1 MLKWNITRVI
11 LHICH
16 VIDARYMILKSTKFD
31 NIHQSQVFILS
42 IKWDFLILILNV
54 YSYKVAKNTWRILSA
69 SIRLKSFTKVA
80 TRLEKT
86 TWQIKQKWFKD
97 KSRERDITFGK
108 SEEAE
113 SVISFTK
120 DALNVNTNNF

>member
-1 MLKWNITRVI
+1 M
-11 LHICH
+11 
-16 VIDARYMILKSTKFD
+16 
-31 NIHQSQVFILS
+31 
-42 IKWDFLILILNV
+42 
-54 YSYKVAKNTWRILSA
+54 SA

-97 KSRERDITFGK
+97 KSRECDITFGK